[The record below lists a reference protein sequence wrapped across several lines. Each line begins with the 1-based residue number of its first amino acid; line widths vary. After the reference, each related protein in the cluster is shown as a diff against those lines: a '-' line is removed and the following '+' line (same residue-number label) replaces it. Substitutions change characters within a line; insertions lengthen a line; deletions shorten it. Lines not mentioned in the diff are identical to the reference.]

1 MVNARDIA
9 IAATLAAMYAATVQ
23 ALHPISFLQFQ
34 VRVANALI
42 GLVPIIGIPAVYGL
56 TLGVFL
62 ANLTSPLGW
71 IDLLSSIFTF
81 IGLIIVYKLRNVSVI
96 LGLTIY
102 SLILGVWV
110 SFMLWYVLGL
120 PYILMLFYVTVG
132 IWIATTVLGYALY
145 QAVKRIIVRL

>member
-1 MVNARDIA
+1 
-9 IAATLAAMYAATVQ
+9 
-23 ALHPISFLQFQ
+23 Q